1 MSGLTSDIF
10 PYFTFTIR
18 ILLAAL
24 AVLIV
29 VRCVRS
35 LISGS
40 YESEQWGFLSLPN
53 GARMYLNHWEN
64 IIGRAKSS
72 DVCIHYPT
80 LSRSHAAIIRDA
92 AGAWRVYDIG
102 TGTDITVN
110 GRQVEK
116 NGSAPVKTGDQILL
130 GGISLVFVALG
141 KAEERMQAE
150 SRTKPGKIIK
160 QGATL
165 FFITQFQILL
175 GLQLCI
181 SKGETLSLSIPLG
194 FLALIAVMWFSYTV
208 TRALRRVAFEVESV
222 AFFLSSIGLGI
233 VASGNQA
240 DMFKYVAILLAGV
253 LLYFLTV
260 WFLRDIDRVKRLRV
274 PIAVAGMLLL
284 AVNVV
289 FSQAVFG
296 ARNWL
301 QIGGVSFQPSEFVKI
316 AFVFMG
322 AATLDRLFHRRNL
335 FVFILY
341 SACCVM
347 ALALISDFGTALVFF
362 VAYLLIAYMR
372 SGDLATVF
380 LSVGG
385 AAIAGFLAL
394 TMKSHVAARFASWG
408 SAWEHVNEGG
418 YQQVRAMSA
427 AAGGGLFGVGAGNGW
442 LKNIFAADT
451 DMVFGVVCEEL
462 GLIVAVAAIAA
473 LFALAFFAVKSSA
486 TARSSFFA
494 IGACAAVSIMLFQ
507 AILNVLGSVDILPF
521 TGVTFPFV
529 SKGGTS
535 LIACWGLLA
544 FVKAGDTRQNAS
556 IAIKMPKRQRES
568 DAFESGIFGEIT
580 DEEG

>member
-1 MSGLTSDIF
+1 M
-10 PYFTFTIR
+10 
-18 ILLAAL
+18 LAAL
-24 AVLIV
+24 AVLIL

-40 YESEQWGFLSLPN
+40 YENERWGFLSLPN
-53 GARMYLNHWEN
+53 GARMYLSHWEN
-64 IIGRAKSS
+64 TIGRAKSS
-72 DVCIHYPT
+72 DVCIQYPT
-80 LSRSHAAIIRDA
+80 MSRSHAAIIRDD
-92 AGAWRVYDIG
+92 GGVWRVYDIG
-102 TGTDITVN
+102 AGAGVAVN
-110 GRQVEK
+110 GSPVEK
-116 NGSAPVKTGDQILL
+116 NGSAHVRTGDQIVL
-130 GGISLVFVALG
+130 GGVSLVFVAIG
-141 KAEERMQAE
+141 KAEERIQAE

-160 QGATL
+160 QGSTL
-165 FFITQFQILL
+165 FFITMFQLLL

-181 SKGETLSLSIPLG
+181 SKGDTLTLSIPLG
-194 FLALIAVMWFSYTV
+194 FLALIAIMWLSYTV
-208 TRALRRVAFEVESV
+208 TRAFRRVAFEIESI

-233 VASGNQA
+233 VASGSQD

-260 WFLRDIDRVKRLRV
+260 WFLRDIDRVKAWRV
-274 PIAVAGMLLL
+274 PIAVAGLLLL

-301 QIGGVSFQPSEFVKI
+301 QIGGVSFQPSEFVKL
-316 AFVFMG
+316 AFIFMG
-322 AATLDRLFHRRNL
+322 SATLDKLFHRRNL
-335 FVFILY
+335 FIFIIY
-341 SACCVM
+341 SACCIM

-362 VAYLLIAYMR
+362 VAYLLIAYLR

-385 AAIAGFLAL
+385 AGLAGFLAL
-394 TMKSHVAARFASWG
+394 TMKSHVAARFSTWG

-462 GLIVAVAAIAA
+462 GLIIALAAIAA
-473 LFALAFFAVKSSA
+473 LFALVFFAVKSAA
-486 TARSSFFA
+486 TARSSFFV
-494 IGACAAVSIMLFQ
+494 IGACAAVSVMLFQ

-535 LIACWGLLA
+535 MIACWGLLA
-544 FVKAGDTRQNAS
+544 FIKASDTRQNAS
-556 IAIKMPKRQRES
+556 IAVKMPKRQREP
-568 DAFESGIFGEIT
+568 DAFDSGVLGEIT